1 MEQAFFNFKKQMP
14 IKENIITC
22 MTTMERST
30 RDRTAI
36 ACPIIATEFG
46 NIYIL
51 DPQNFS
57 VILQVFKRSPTHLDH

>member
-1 MEQAFFNFKKQMP
+1 
-14 IKENIITC
+14 

-57 VILQVFKRSPTHLDH
+57 VILQVVKRSPTRVDN